1 MERIGQ
7 VLARMQLRSIRG
19 RIMVFAVLA
28 ALVPALITAV
38 LSYVQNRRALTEKV
52 THELMTASA
61 QAGREADVWVK
72 ERLYDLRVF
81 ASSYV
86 VSENLA
92 RKSGIGRLED
102 YLKSV
107 RARFGDYE
115 ELQLVDP
122 QGRLVASSARGAK
135 TIALPKGWERA
146 VETMRT
152 LVTEPYWDKSAG
164 KLIVVLGVPVERSSG
179 EWSGV
184 LLARANFTGL
194 AEALRVFGSRMTG
207 RVSIVTRDGKPI
219 VGSAGGRAGEREF
232 VPESAKRL
240 LDAEGRVATYR
251 SLDGAETVGSARP
264 LSRMAWIALAHMP
277 AAEAYAQVT
286 RLRNVTILVVSAL
299 LLVVGVVAYYLA
311 ALIVRP
317 LDRLTSAAVQVSSG
331 DLALE
336 LPAGGS
342 GEVGD
347 LTSVFNKMLVSL
359 REHRAE
365 LERLSSTDGLTGLSN
380 RRHLMST
387 LDGELERA
395 RRGKQPFSILMLDVD
410 HFKAYND
417 AHGHQAGDEVLARL
431 GAMLRESVRAYDCAA
446 RYGGE
451 EFLVMLSAT
460 DRAAAA
466 SVADRI
472 HERFRGER
480 FAGGPVTVSI
490 GVAEYPADGDR
501 VDAVIAGADAAL
513 YEAKR
518 AGRDRVVAAGA
529 RKPRKGKPPA

>member
-1 MERIGQ
+1 MRHFIERIGQ

-38 LSYVQNRRALTEKV
+38 LSYAQNRRALTEKV
-52 THELMTASA
+52 TQELMTASA
-61 QAGREADVWVK
+61 QAGREADVWLK

-92 RKSGIGRLED
+92 RKSGVGRLED
-102 YLKSV
+102 YLTSV

-135 TIALPKGWERA
+135 PIALPKGWERS

-152 LVTEPYWDKSAG
+152 LVTEPYRDKSAG
-164 KLIVVLGVPVERSSG
+164 KLVVVLGVPVERSSG

-194 AEALRVFGSRMTG
+194 AEPLRVFGSRMTG
-207 RVSIVTRDGKPI
+207 LVSIVTRDGTPI
-219 VGSAGGRAGEREF
+219 VGSARERALA
-232 VPESAKRL
+232 PDSAKRL
-240 LDAEGRVATYR
+240 LDAEGRVVTYR
-251 SLDGAETVGSARP
+251 SLDGAETVGSARR

-286 RLRNVTILVVSAL
+286 RLRNLTVLVVSGL
-299 LLVVGVVAYYLA
+299 LLVVGLAAYYLA

-347 LTSVFNKMLVSL
+347 LTSVFNRMLVSL
-359 REHRAE
+359 REHRTE
-365 LERLSSTDGLTGLSN
+365 LERLSSTDVLTGLSN

-395 RRGKQPFSILMLDVD
+395 RRGKQTFSILMLDVD

-417 AHGHQAGDEVLARL
+417 EHGHQAGDEVLARL

-466 SVADRI
+466 AVAERI

-480 FAGGPVTVSI
+480 FEGGPVTVSI

-501 VDAVIAGADAAL
+501 VDAVIARADAAL
-513 YEAKR
+513 YDAKR
-518 AGRDRVVAAGA
+518 AGRDRVVAAGT
-529 RKPRKGKPPA
+529 RKPRKGKPTA